1 MNLGENSEII
11 RGGQRV
17 RGKILT
23 RRDLALSPD
32 LLLHRFRR
40 GEYLPRFARGTVME
54 IITVSAWDHSYN
66 FSRSGSGAGVG
77 LVSPSVTF
85 AIADALDPC
94 LAGTSISHA

>member
-1 MNLGENSEII
+1 
-11 RGGQRV
+11 
-17 RGKILT
+17 
-23 RRDLALSPD
+23 
-32 LLLHRFRR
+32 
-40 GEYLPRFARGTVME
+40 VME